1 MFAEGGD
8 LHEYSTHDPQTR
20 IAVANDAALRLFR
33 QNGGEGIIIR
43 HASPLAAMASVLT
56 GDADV
61 YLGDTF
67 STSYLSSQ
75 LFSNQLEVNQSTR
88 LPEVRVG
95 FAIAENNR
103 RLADLFERALA
114 GISRCQMADT
124 QYAWGDIEGCEVS
137 GFLDRLTDTE
147 RSWLDQ
153 AGMVKLAISE
163 DLAPYAFFN
172 SHGRLNGI
180 ASDLLDIIRRKTDI
194 RFQIIRV
201 SSLSEVDALLAS
213 GDADLGILTEVSH
226 APLLYLHT
234 RSLASAPYLFVMR
247 NEDQALLDEQ
257 SSATVAVAKGYL
269 LSPILARHYRHV
281 RIEETDTMGEAF
293 KLVREGR
300 AHFVLAPANVAR
312 YYLSYKYE
320 SSLKVGGIVNIQN
333 ANVVFANPGNHP
345 QLISIFDKVLAEIP
359 PREFLQITGRW
370 RANSATDEK
379 YWEGI
384 ASYIWRSFEVLG
396 ALLLVAGLLILVQ
409 RGRIRRKR
417 LDLEQRQLL
426 LDELQVAKDSAEKAS
441 RSKSVFLATMSHEIR
456 TPLNAIL
463 GMLELVLT
471 RKDNTDLNKQSVH
484 IAYDSATHLLALI
497 GDILDI
503 SRIESEKL
511 TLVPE
516 PARIRDLLESTTNVF
531 SGLARQKQLSLSLET
546 DPLATEL
553 VWVDAL
559 KLKQIISNL
568 LSNAV
573 KFTDSGGIDVRC
585 RVSATGE
592 NTLSVAISVSDTGIG
607 IAAAQID
614 QVFKPFY
621 ITSEAVSNPNA
632 GAGLG
637 LAISKALSELMNGRL
652 EVESETAVGTRITL
666 RLALER
672 VSGENAAINA
682 DDPMPANRSDDAQ
695 LTVLIVEDHLPSQY
709 LLYQQV
715 SYLGHRAMTASNGLE
730 GLAMWQENLVDIV
743 LTDCNMPESSGYEM
757 TQSIRRLEQA
767 HGLRPCLIIGLTAD
781 AQREALERCLAAG
794 MDHSLAKPVTLAT
807 LNRWISKR
815 DSEHQRTSE
824 VTSPINDIQAALAVQ
839 IIQSNDSEHT
849 ALQKALQE
857 NDPGQ
862 VRRIAHKLK
871 GTAYLLNHSE
881 LLELCAEVEDLCTKG
896 QLTGDVVEAVSAL
909 MQTLEGISRSL
920 GSDPP
925 AMAAP
930 GNISDP

>member
-1 MFAEGGD
+1 
-8 LHEYSTHDPQTR
+8 
-20 IAVANDAALRLFR
+20 
-33 QNGGEGIIIR
+33 
-43 HASPLAAMASVLT
+43 
-56 GDADV
+56 
-61 YLGDTF
+61 
-67 STSYLSSQ
+67 
-75 LFSNQLEVNQSTR
+75 
-88 LPEVRVG
+88 
-95 FAIAENNR
+95 
-103 RLADLFERALA
+103 
-114 GISRCQMADT
+114 
-124 QYAWGDIEGCEVS
+124 
-137 GFLDRLTDTE
+137 
-147 RSWLDQ
+147 
-153 AGMVKLAISE
+153 
-163 DLAPYAFFN
+163 
-172 SHGRLNGI
+172 
-180 ASDLLDIIRRKTDI
+180 
-194 RFQIIRV
+194 
-201 SSLSEVDALLAS
+201 
-213 GDADLGILTEVSH
+213 
-226 APLLYLHT
+226 
-234 RSLASAPYLFVMR
+234 
-247 NEDQALLDEQ
+247 
-257 SSATVAVAKGYL
+257 
-269 LSPILARHYRHV
+269 
-281 RIEETDTMGEAF
+281 
-293 KLVREGR
+293 
-300 AHFVLAPANVAR
+300 
-312 YYLSYKYE
+312 
-320 SSLKVGGIVNIQN
+320 
-333 ANVVFANPGNHP
+333 
-345 QLISIFDKVLAEIP
+345 
-359 PREFLQITGRW
+359 
-370 RANSATDEK
+370 
-379 YWEGI
+379 
-384 ASYIWRSFEVLG
+384 
-396 ALLLVAGLLILVQ
+396 
-409 RGRIRRKR
+409 
-417 LDLEQRQLL
+417 
-426 LDELQVAKDSAEKAS
+426 
-441 RSKSVFLATMSHEIR
+441 MSHEIR